1 MTKDI
6 IVSLKGL
13 QMTPDE
19 QSDTTEMIAP
29 GEYYKRNGKHFVL
42 YNEVVEGEKEAVKC
56 MIKFAEDYLEVT
68 RKGQMNVHMIFEK
81 DKKNLTYYHTPFGD
95 LQIGIGASNITVTE
109 SDSEIEIN
117 VLYALD
123 VNFEHVADCDIR
135 IVIKEKGM
143 SIDLR

>member
-95 LQIGIGASNITVTE
+95 LQIGICASNITVTE